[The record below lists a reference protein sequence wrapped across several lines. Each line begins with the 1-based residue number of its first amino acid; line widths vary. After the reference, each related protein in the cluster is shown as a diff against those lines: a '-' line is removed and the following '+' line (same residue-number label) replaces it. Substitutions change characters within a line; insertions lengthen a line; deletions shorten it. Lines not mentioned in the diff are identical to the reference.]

1 MRMPALTASAPGS
14 HEGPRP
20 GRRLALGSL
29 LAIPAALV
37 WYVAMTFVGIGL
49 QHALGLADD
58 ESLREGGAWG
68 VVGGI
73 GLIVA
78 LAVPQVVG
86 VVLGVRARR
95 LGERRLA
102 TAGIV
107 LNAAIGAY
115 LVLVSLLGLLL
126 A

>member
-1 MRMPALTASAPGS
+1 MRTPAVSVGTPGS
-14 HEGPRP
+14 HEAPRP
-20 GRRLALGSL
+20 GRRLALGSM

-37 WYVAMTFVGIGL
+37 WYVAMTFAGIGL

-58 ESLREGGAWG
+58 ESLREAGALG

-73 GLIVA
+73 GLIAA
-78 LAVPQVVG
+78 LVVPQVVG
-86 VVLGVRARR
+86 VVLGTRARR

-102 TAGIV
+102 VAGIV
-107 LNAAIGAY
+107 LNAMIGAD
-115 LVLVSLLGLLL
+115 LVLVSLAGLVL